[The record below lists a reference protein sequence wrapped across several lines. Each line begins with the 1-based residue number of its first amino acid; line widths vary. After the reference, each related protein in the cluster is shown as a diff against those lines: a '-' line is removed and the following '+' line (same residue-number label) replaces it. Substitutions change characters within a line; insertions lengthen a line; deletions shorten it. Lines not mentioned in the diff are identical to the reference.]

1 MLYKDVNE
9 DNRQRWLQSTLS
21 SLPKGWRIL
30 DAGAGQLRNKR
41 FCEHLQYVSQDFGQ
55 YDGKGDGTGLQTG
68 GWDTSRIDI
77 VSDITQIP
85 QPDASFDAILCSEVL
100 EHVPDPIP
108 ALKEFGR
115 LIRPGGKVILT
126 APFASLV
133 HFAPY
138 HFSSGFSRF
147 WYEYHLPR
155 AGFAI
160 EELTANGDW
169 FALWR
174 QETLRL
180 GSMAR
185 RHGDWAWPLGYAV
198 GAAGWLYSKIARPG
212 PSPDVASFGWNCI
225 GKRT

>member
-85 QPDASFDAILCSEVL
+85 QPDASFDAILCS
-100 EHVPDPIP
+100 
-108 ALKEFGR
+108 
-115 LIRPGGKVILT
+115 
-126 APFASLV
+126 
-133 HFAPY
+133 
-138 HFSSGFSRF
+138 
-147 WYEYHLPR
+147 
-155 AGFAI
+155 
-160 EELTANGDW
+160 
-169 FALWR
+169 
-174 QETLRL
+174 
-180 GSMAR
+180 
-185 RHGDWAWPLGYAV
+185 
-198 GAAGWLYSKIARPG
+198 
-212 PSPDVASFGWNCI
+212 
-225 GKRT
+225 